1 MTPNENEFGEQAA
14 NEFAAA
20 AQQPAADAASEAQA
34 TAVEAEAATDGL
46 NEQIASAVEAAGVPT
61 QAQAGVEGLLGKVA
75 GMLPEGVLDKASSLL
90 DRDGDGNP
98 INDIAGLAG
107 KFLGR

>member
-1 MTPNENEFGEQAA
+1 MMTPNENEFGEQAA

-20 AQQPAADAASEAQA
+20 AQQPAGDAASEAQ
-34 TAVEAEAATDGL
+34 TTEAATDGL

-61 QAQAGVEGLLGKVA
+61 EAQAGVEGLLGKVA
-75 GMLPEGVLDKASSLL
+75 GMLPEGALDKASSLL